1 MTVVRPDIEDIG
13 KRRLS
18 TISAVIVGPAPTGLP
33 EAWLAPSRIQIQCG
47 LHRRPSTGFAAGLTS
62 AGLGTM
68 AGGAAVGC
76 GRSGSA
82 VGAGIAGSAAAIWPP
97 QNRRLPS
104 LLSPITCESAA
115 MSTVAMTRRP
125 GPFGWAVAE
134 ASTASDKALSASLAT
149 FASAAACSDACEA
162 AWNCAFRS
170 FDKLN
175 VRSGTLPKVR
185 FPGTDLPSRGALPEY
200 RREGGIR

>member
-1 MTVVRPDIEDIG
+1 VTAIRPDIEDVG

-104 LLSPITCESAA
+104 LLSPITSESGDVHRGYDQEA
-115 MSTVAMTRRP
+115 R
-125 GPFGWAVAE
+125 PFGWAVAE